1 MLQTLT
7 KGTKEEIIVDVVDR
21 SGNVTDLS
29 GSTPQYDIEDA
40 TNTEVHSNIAGTAV
54 GMQLKFVVDLTA
66 GGPGG
71 LLAVGDYE
79 FFYNFS
85 VAGQVVRKGPFPFS
99 IVG

>member
-7 KGTKEEIIVDVVDR
+7 KGTKEEIVVDVVDR
-21 SGNVTDLS
+21 SGNITDLS

-40 TNTEVHSNIAGTAV
+40 SNAEVHSNIAGTGS

-71 LLAVGDYE
+71 ALAVGEYE